1 MKWTN
6 SLKDTICQNS
16 CRRNRPPDRPMS
28 IKEIKSIINDLPK
41 QKAPDP
47 DGFTGEFYQIS
58 IFKEELPS
66 ILLKPFQN

>member
-1 MKWTN
+1 MEKF
-6 SLKDTICQNS
+6 LKRYKLQKLTQEEIAQF
-16 CRRNRPPDRPMS
+16 S
-28 IKEIKSIINDLPK
+28 IPSKETELGIKTLPTK
-41 QKAPDP
+41 KSPDP